1 MVSARQHLRRRA
13 GQAVPTVRVRLRGNA
28 EIALGGGVQGVLK
41 LTRGHFEPR
50 DLPVVQFPGLQ
61 LEAQIV
67 QEEEDQVS

>member
-1 MVSARQHLRRRA
+1 M
-13 GQAVPTVRVRLRGNA
+13 RVRLRGNA